1 MSTVPRFT
9 DHYRKADRIMLG
21 LLWICF
27 VYALGLATI
36 YSTFGQAILVGGGTA
51 LAMTALYPTLRGTR
65 LFRCLTGVALMVM
78 AGLHI
83 NQTQGVIEVHFGI
96 FALLAVLTFYRD
108 WLPIVVAAATIA
120 VHHLLFHVLQ
130 HQGYPVYV
138 MQHHGGWGVIFIHA
152 AYVVAESAI
161 LIYLAIH
168 SYSAAKESQDLLDKI
183 LQAATRLDNRTAV
196 TENRAGTHSAQ
207 RFDDF
212 LTLITHT
219 VGGVIHET
227 RGLSDMGCKLSVTG
241 ETLDKGAQ
249 QQLAEITRMVDA
261 MQSLT
266 TALDDISQHA
276 SQAHQGANKANDQL
290 VKGRESV
297 DQASKDIANLESSI
311 SGANLSVQSL
321 AEQAEKIGKVI
332 NVIREI
338 AEQTNLLALNAAIE
352 AARAG
357 EQGRGFAVVADEVR
371 GLAQKTAGSVDEIRQ
386 IVESLQKES
395 RTAADSM
402 RTSGEEVGRCVQA
415 SQLGSELLKSTVA
428 DVLEIRRLNVLIA
441 GTTEQQSAASVGI
454 NDRLAAVHAIA
465 QNNATD
471 VVTLV
476 QCSKDLSPMANRLEA
491 LGAAFAM
498 KKQL

>member
-1 MSTVPRFT
+1 MTSAPRFI

-27 VYALGLATI
+27 IYSLGLATLH
-36 YSTFGQAILVGGGTA
+36 STFGQAVLVGGGTA
-51 LAMTALYPTLRGTR
+51 IVMTALYPLLRGTR

-78 AGLHI
+78 SALHI

-108 WLPIVVAAATIA
+108 WLPIVVAAGTIA

-138 MQHHGGWGVIFIHA
+138 MQHHGGWGVVFIHA

-168 SYSAAKESQDLLDKI
+168 SHREANANQDLLDKI
-183 LQAATRLDNRTAV
+183 LQAAARLDK
-196 TENRAGTHSAQ
+196 RAGITESRAGMQSSQ
-207 RFDDF
+207 RFDEF
-212 LTLITHT
+212 LALITNT

-227 RGLSDMGCKLSVTG
+227 SGLSDMGRHLSVAG

-249 QQLAEITRMVDA
+249 RQLEEITRMASA
-261 MQSLT
+261 MQLLT
-266 TALDDISQHA
+266 AAMEDISQHA
-276 SQAHQGANKANDQL
+276 NEAHQGADKANEQL

-311 SGANLSVQSL
+311 SGANQSVQSL
-321 AEQAEKIGKVI
+321 AIQAEQIGKVI

-371 GLAQKTAGSVDEIRQ
+371 GLAQKTAGSVEEIRQ

-395 RTAADSM
+395 RTAAESM
-402 RTSGEEVGRCVQA
+402 RNSGEEVGRCVKA
-415 SQLGSELLKSTVA
+415 SQLGSELLKSSVA
-428 DVLEIRRLNVLIA
+428 DVLTIQRLNVLIA
-441 GTTEQQSAASVGI
+441 DTTEQQSAASVEI
-454 NDRLAAVHAIA
+454 NHRLTTVHSIA

-471 VVTLV
+471 VVTLI
-476 QCSKDLSPMANRLEA
+476 QYSEDLSPMATRLQA
-491 LGAAFAM
+491 LGAAFAV
-498 KKQL
+498 KQQA

>member
-1 MSTVPRFT
+1 MTAAPRFI

-27 VYALGLATI
+27 IYSLGLATL
-36 YSTFGQAILVGGGTA
+36 YSTFGQAVLIGGGTA
-51 LAMTALYPTLRGTR
+51 IAMTALYPALRGTR

-78 AGLHI
+78 SALHI
-83 NQTQGVIEVHFGI
+83 NQAQGMIEAHFGI

-138 MQHHGGWGVIFIHA
+138 MPHHGGWNMVLIHA
-152 AYVVAESAI
+152 GYVVAESAV
-161 LIYLAIH
+161 LIYLAVH
-168 SYSAAKESQDLLDKI
+168 SHTDAVENQDLLDKI
-183 LQAATRLDNRTAV
+183 LLAAARLDNKGVSGTQSHAV
-196 TENRAGTHSAQ
+196 EHSSQ

-212 LTLITHT
+212 LSLIDTT
-219 VGGVIHET
+219 VGGVIRET
-227 RGLSDMGCKLSVTG
+227 SGLNDMGRQLSVAG

-249 QQLAEITRMVDA
+249 QQLAEIARMADA

-266 TALDDISQHA
+266 TAIDDISQHA
-276 SQAHQGANKANDQL
+276 SNAHQGANKANEQL
-290 VKGRESV
+290 LKGRASV
-297 DQASKDIANLESSI
+297 DQASTEIANLESSI
-311 SGANLSVQSL
+311 SGANQSVQSL
-321 AEQAEKIGKVI
+321 AKQAEQIGKVI

-371 GLAQKTAGSVDEIRQ
+371 SLAQKTAGSVEEIRQ

-395 RTAADSM
+395 RTAAESM
-402 RTSGEEVGRCVQA
+402 RNSGKEVERCVQA
-415 SQLGSELLKSTVA
+415 SQLGSQLLKSTVA
-428 DVLEIRRLNVLIA
+428 DVLEIHRLNVLIA
-441 GTTEQQSAASVGI
+441 GTTEQQSAASAGI
-454 NDRLAAVHAIA
+454 NQRLTAVHAIA
-465 QNNATD
+465 QNNAMD
-471 VVTLV
+471 VVTLI
-476 QCSKDLSPMANRLEA
+476 QCSEGLSPMATRLEA
-491 LGAAFAM
+491 LGAAFAV
-498 KKQL
+498 KS